1 MNISLD
7 NTAVPADLRRPW
19 PRFLDRLQ
27 GVRDAAI
34 LEQLAGGRRIV
45 ELTHARQRT
54 AGEIGVL
61 RRDGAVTV
69 ICAHRANLERLPEA
83 IGELAALERL
93 DVGANRLSELPALPA
108 SVRELYVHDNQL
120 VRLPVLPALQVL
132 DANRNCLTEVAAIR
146 DVGFV
151 YLAGNRLVAA
161 PETSGVRY
169 LNVGDNPLGQLA
181 AADAAIEELRAEHAE
196 LASLAIDGLRG
207 LHELS
212 LRNNRLAALPA
223 SIGSLARLCTL
234 DLRGN
239 QFDELPDTLL
249 ELPLTKLDLRWNPLR
264 GRPRWLDE
272 LARRGCRV
280 YV

>member
-1 MNISLD
+1 M
-7 NTAVPADLRRPW
+7 
-19 PRFLDRLQ
+19 
-27 GVRDAAI
+27 RDAAI
-34 LEQLAGGRRIV
+34 LEQLAGGRPIV

-54 AGEIGVL
+54 SGEVGVL

-93 DVGANRLSELPALPA
+93 DVGNNRLSELPTLPA
-108 SVRELYVHDNQL
+108 GLRELYVHDNQL
-120 VRLPVLPALQVL
+120 VRLPALPALQVL
-132 DANRNCLTEVAAIR
+132 DANRNRLTEVAAIR
-146 DVGFV
+146 DICFV

-169 LNVGDNPLGQLA
+169 LNIGDNPLGHLA
-181 AADAAIEELRAEHAE
+181 AADAVIEELRAEHAE
-196 LASLAIDGLRG
+196 LSALAIDGLGG
-207 LHELS
+207 LRELS

-223 SIGSLARLCTL
+223 PIGSLPRLRTL

-239 QFDELPDTLL
+239 QLDELPDTLL
-249 ELPLTKLDLRWNPLR
+249 ALPLTKLDLRWNPLR
-264 GRPRWLDE
+264 TRPRWLDE
-272 LARRGCRV
+272 LARRGCLV